1 MKTLLVLAPHP
12 DLAETLRAGL
22 SPEQYRVVHRVS
34 VEDAEPLLA
43 HGLASAC
50 LVDVELTGVQ
60 EVWILEKLRRRA
72 PKCPIILYAGAKQ
85 PEWEEEAYL
94 QGATHVLTKPVRIRM
109 LSSLLERLWAVP
121 AAEQPLLPAPEQ
133 VQSTAKAEPAA
144 AASALQASYQSLGA
158 LRGFSTIL
166 THSLDAEAIPLRHFF
181 DRPSVKISPPRR
193 SSDTLGKYRSMC
205 RPVM

>member
-72 PKCPIILYAGAKQ
+72 VLKWTGAGLCALIFAA
-85 PEWEEEAYL
+85 W
-94 QGATHVLTKPVRIRM
+94 
-109 LSSLLERLWAVP
+109 LSSL
-121 AAEQPLLPAPEQ
+121 
-133 VQSTAKAEPAA
+133 
-144 AASALQASYQSLGA
+144 
-158 LRGFSTIL
+158 
-166 THSLDAEAIPLRHFF
+166 
-181 DRPSVKISPPRR
+181 
-193 SSDTLGKYRSMC
+193 
-205 RPVM
+205 